1 MKYEELEKLLNK
13 IDAKIKESEERQ
25 KVMEKASLDI
35 IVEKGIERG
44 LMIAKLQIIDF
55 FEENKK
61 N

>member
-25 KVMEKASLDI
+25 KIMEKASLDI

-61 N
+61 K